1 MENNI
6 LVPKYRKG
14 KKPVKVRKPS
24 RPIDGVNHRVLNEQA
39 AQVETTKVPDENA
52 APTRI
57 ELVEKAT
64 ELGLK
69 FTKRTSDEKLLA
81 MITAA
86 LQGD

>member
-1 MENNI
+1 MCFE
-6 LVPKYRKG
+6 
-14 KKPVKVRKPS
+14 PS
-24 RPIDGVNHRVLNEQA
+24 KSLFDGVNHRVLNEQA
-39 AQVETTKVPDENA
+39 AQVEAAKVPDENA

-69 FTKRTSDEKLLA
+69 FTKRTSDEKVLA

>member
-39 AQVETTKVPDENA
+39 AQVEATKVPDENA